1 MFSARFDTVG
11 ASRHDVNMNVTLTP
25 ALEEFVR
32 GKVESGDFR
41 SPEEVVRE
49 GLRLL
54 RQQDQEWAAG
64 VKSKIDEGWTQAKGG
79 QLRSAEAVRQTLA
92 ARKVEWRTERDST

>member
-1 MFSARFDTVG
+1 
-11 ASRHDVNMNVTLTP
+11 MNVTLTP

-54 RQQDQEWAAG
+54 RQQDQEWAVG
-64 VKSKIDEGWTQAKGG
+64 VKSKIDEGWSQANAG
-79 QLRSAEAVRQTLA
+79 QLRSAEEVRQNLAVR
-92 ARKVEWRTERDST
+92 KSEWKSRRGPG

>member
-1 MFSARFDTVG
+1 
-11 ASRHDVNMNVTLTP
+11 MNVTLTP

-41 SPEEVVRE
+41 SAEEVVWE

-54 RQQDQEWAAG
+54 RQQDEGWTASA
-64 VKSKIDEGWTQAKGG
+64 KTKIDEGWAQAKAG
-79 QLRSAEAVRQTLA
+79 QLRSAEAVRQNLA
-92 ARKVEWRTERDST
+92 TRKDEWKNKPSQG